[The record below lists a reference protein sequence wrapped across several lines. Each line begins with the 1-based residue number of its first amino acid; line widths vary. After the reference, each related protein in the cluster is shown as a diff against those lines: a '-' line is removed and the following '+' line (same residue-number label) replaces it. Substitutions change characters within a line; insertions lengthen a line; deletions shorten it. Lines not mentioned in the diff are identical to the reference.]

1 VSFVV
6 TLADAADA
14 GTVGGKAASLGELA
28 RAGVSVPPGFAVT
41 TEAFTAA
48 MEVIDADGA
57 LRAGIE
63 GLPAGDVAEIAR
75 VAGRFRGIVARSPLP
90 SEVAAAIEA
99 GYAALGGTPGV
110 ADVAD
115 VAVRSSATVED
126 SADAS
131 FAGLQ
136 DTYLGVSGVADVADV
151 AVRSSAT
158 VEDSADASFA
168 GLQDTYLGVSGAGSV
183 LEHVRR
189 CLASMY
195 NDESVAYRRRL
206 GLPEAGVAMAVV
218 VQRMVAPRA
227 AGVMFTR
234 SPVTGDRSVV
244 AIEGTWGLGS
254 ALVSGD
260 VTPDSWVISKI
271 TGEITA
277 RRVSPKGKMHGYLPG
292 GAASPSP
299 SPESP
304 ADPDE
309 RAEVMGRVTV
319 LDTPADLRE
328 APCLTDEEIRA
339 LAAVAR
345 RVEGHYGVPQDIE
358 WAVLDAPFADAAVR
372 DAPVADAP
380 APGAPA
386 DSPAPGA
393 PAESRVVLLQSRPE
407 TVWAARD
414 AKPAGAPAESRVVLL
429 QSRPETVWAARD
441 AKPAGAPRARAADH
455 VLALFG
461 KPL

>member
-28 RAGVSVPPGFAVT
+28 RAGVAVPPGFAVT
-41 TEAFTAA
+41 TDAFAAA
-48 MEVIDADGA
+48 MAVIDADGA
-57 LRAGIE
+57 LRAVIE

-75 VAGRFRGIVARSPLP
+75 VAGRFRGIVAGAPLP

-99 GYAALGGTPGV
+99 GYAELASAREASAGEDGALGAGP
-110 ADVAD
+110 D

-126 SADAS
+126 SA
-131 FAGLQ
+131 
-136 DTYLGVSGVADVADV
+136 
-151 AVRSSAT
+151 
-158 VEDSADASFA
+158 EASFA
-168 GLQDTYLGVSGAGSV
+168 GLQDTYLGVSGAASV

-189 CLASMY
+189 CWASTY

-206 GLPEAGVAMAVV
+206 GLPETGVAMAVV

-260 VTPDSWVISKI
+260 VTPDAWVISKI
-271 TGEITA
+271 TGEITG
-277 RRVSPKGKMHGYLPG
+277 RRVSPKVKIHRYLPNGSVASPVPSPGSPSGQDALGDSPG
-292 GAASPSP
+292 GA
-299 SPESP
+299 
-304 ADPDE
+304 
-309 RAEVMGRVTV
+309 RVIV
-319 LDTPADLRE
+319 ADTPADLRE

-339 LAAVAR
+339 LAVVGR
-345 RVEGHYGVPQDIE
+345 QVEAHYGAAQDIE
-358 WAVLDAPFADAAVR
+358 WALLDGQAEPAAR
-372 DAPVADAP
+372 I
-380 APGAPA
+380 
-386 DSPAPGA
+386 
-393 PAESRVVLLQSRPE
+393 VLLQSRPE

-414 AKPAGAPAESRVVLL
+414 AKPAGAP
-429 QSRPETVWAARD
+429 
-441 AKPAGAPRARAADH
+441 KARAADH

>member
-6 TLADAADA
+6 TLADAAGA

-63 GLPAGDVAEIAR
+63 GLPAGDVAEIAL
-75 VAGRFRGIVARSPLP
+75 VAGRFRGIVAAAPLP

-99 GYAALGGTPGV
+99 GYAALGGTPNVGGV
-110 ADVAD
+110 GGVGGA
-115 VAVRSSATVED
+115 
-126 SADAS
+126 
-131 FAGLQ
+131 AG
-136 DTYLGVSGVADVADV
+136 V

-168 GLQDTYLGVSGAGSV
+168 GLQDTYLGVSGAASV

-277 RRVSPKGKMHGYLPG
+277 RRVSPKVKMHGYLPGG

-309 RAEVMGRVTV
+309 RAGVMGRVTV

-345 RVEGHYGVPQDIE
+345 RVEAHYGAPQDIE
-358 WAVLDAPFADAAVR
+358 WAVLDAPFADAP
-372 DAPVADAP
+372 APDAP
-380 APGAPA
+380 AQDAPA
-386 DSPAPGA
+386 DSPVPDA

-414 AKPAGAPAESRVVLL
+414 AKPAGAP
-429 QSRPETVWAARD
+429 
-441 AKPAGAPRARAADH
+441 KARAADH

>member
-1 VSFVV
+1 
-6 TLADAADA
+6 
-14 GTVGGKAASLGELA
+14 
-28 RAGVSVPPGFAVT
+28 VPPGFAVT
-41 TEAFTAA
+41 AGAFTAA
-48 MEVIDADGA
+48 MAVVDPDGA

-63 GLPAGDVAEIAR
+63 ALPAGDVAGIAR
-75 VAGRFRGIVARSPLP
+75 VAARFRAIIAEAPLP
-90 SEVAAAIEA
+90 PGVAAAIEE
-99 GYAALGGTPGV
+99 GYAALGGTP
-110 ADVAD
+110 D

-126 SADAS
+126 SAEAS

-136 DTYLGVSGVADVADV
+136 DTYLGVSGPA
-151 AVRSSAT
+151 
-158 VEDSADASFA
+158 
-168 GLQDTYLGVSGAGSV
+168 SV
-183 LEHVRR
+183 LDHVRR
-189 CLASMY
+189 CWASMY

-260 VTPDSWVISKI
+260 VTPDAWVISKV

-277 RRVSPKGKMHGYLPG
+277 RRVSPKVKIHGYLPNGGAGGTGVLG
-292 GAASPSP
+292 GAA
-299 SPESP
+299 
-304 ADPDE
+304 DE
-309 RAEVMGRVTV
+309 GGAGGTGVAAGAAEGAGLMGRVTV
-319 LDTPADLRE
+319 RDTPDDLRE

-345 RVEGHYGVPQDIE
+345 RVEAHYGTPQDIE
-358 WAVLDAPFADAAVR
+358 WAVLDTPFADA
-372 DAPVADAP
+372 
-380 APGAPA
+380 GA
-386 DSPAPGA
+386 DSPGARSPGA
-393 PAESRVVLLQSRPE
+393 GDSGTDSAGEGGSGTDSAGADGSAESRVVLLQSRPE

-414 AKPAGAPAESRVVLL
+414 PKPAGAP
-429 QSRPETVWAARD
+429 
-441 AKPAGAPRARAADH
+441 KPRAADH
-455 VLALFG
+455 VLSLFG

>member
-14 GTVGGKAASLGELA
+14 GTVGGKAASLGELV
-28 RAGVSVPPGFAVT
+28 RAGVPVPPGFAVT

-75 VAGRFRGIVARSPLP
+75 VAGRFRGIVAGAPLP

-99 GYAALGGTPGV
+99 GYAALGGTPNVGGV
-110 ADVAD
+110 AGVAG

-126 SADAS
+126 SAA
-131 FAGLQ
+131 
-136 DTYLGVSGVADVADV
+136 
-151 AVRSSAT
+151 
-158 VEDSADASFA
+158 ASFA
-168 GLQDTYLGVSGAGSV
+168 GLQDTYLGVSGAASV

-277 RRVSPKGKMHGYLPG
+277 RRVSPKVKMHGYLPGG

-304 ADPDE
+304 ESPADPDE
-309 RAEVMGRVTV
+309 RADVMGRVTV

-345 RVEGHYGVPQDIE
+345 RVEAHYGAPQDIE
-358 WAVLDAPFADAAVR
+358 WAVLEAPFADAPAP
-372 DAPVADAP
+372 DAPVP
-380 APGAPA
+380 
-386 DSPAPGA
+386 DSPAPDA

-414 AKPAGAPAESRVVLL
+414 ARPAGAP
-429 QSRPETVWAARD
+429 
-441 AKPAGAPRARAADH
+441 KARAADH

>member
-1 VSFVV
+1 VTFVV
-6 TLADAADA
+6 TLTDAAGA

-28 RAGVSVPPGFAVT
+28 RAGVAVPPGFAVT

-48 MEVIDADGA
+48 MAAVDADGA

-63 GLPAGDVAEIAR
+63 ALPADDVAQVAR
-75 VAGRFRGIVARSPLP
+75 VAARFRGIVAEAPLP
-90 SEVAAAIEA
+90 SGVAAAVEA
-99 GYAALGGTPGV
+99 GYARLGG
-110 ADVAD
+110 ASD

-126 SADAS
+126 SA
-131 FAGLQ
+131 
-136 DTYLGVSGVADVADV
+136 
-151 AVRSSAT
+151 
-158 VEDSADASFA
+158 EASFA
-168 GLQDTYLGVSGAGSV
+168 GLQDTYLGVSGAASV
-183 LEHVRR
+183 LDHVRR
-189 CLASMY
+189 CWASMY

-260 VTPDSWVISKI
+260 VTPDSWAISKI

-277 RRVSPKGKMHGYLPG
+277 RRVSPKVKIHRYVPNGSV
-292 GAASPSP
+292 ASPSP

-304 ADPDE
+304 AGPGE
-309 RAEVMGRVTV
+309 RGGVMGRVTV
-319 LDTPADLRE
+319 RDTPDDLRE

-345 RVEGHYGVPQDIE
+345 RVEAHYGTPQDIE
-358 WAVLDAPFADAAVR
+358 WAVLDAPFDQADADSAVPGSPG
-372 DAPVADAP
+372 AG
-380 APGAPA
+380 APG
-386 DSPAPGA
+386 PGGS
-393 PAESRVVLLQSRPE
+393 AESRIVLLQSRPE
-407 TVWAARD
+407 TVWSARD
-414 AKPAGAPAESRVVLL
+414 SKPAGAP
-429 QSRPETVWAARD
+429 
-441 AKPAGAPRARAADH
+441 KPRAADH
-455 VLALFG
+455 VLSLFG

>member
-1 VSFVV
+1 MSFVV

-110 ADVAD
+110 A
-115 VAVRSSATVED
+115 
-126 SADAS
+126 
-131 FAGLQ
+131 G
-136 DTYLGVSGVADVADV
+136 VADV

-277 RRVSPKGKMHGYLPG
+277 RRVSPKDKMHGYLPG

-299 SPESP
+299 SPEST

-345 RVEGHYGVPQDIE
+345 RVEGHYGAPQDIE
-358 WAVLDAPFADAAVR
+358 WAVLDVPFAHAA
-372 DAPVADAP
+372 
-380 APGAPA
+380 A

-393 PAESRVVLLQSRPE
+393 SDQDASDGDASAQDAPD
-407 TVWAARD
+407 RD
-414 AKPAGAPAESRVVLL
+414 ASEGDAPGPDAPAESRVVLL